1 MLSILVVD
9 DQREERE
16 GIEFLIHELGFP
28 LHVVTAENGRKALD
42 YLEHKSVDI
51 LFTDVRMPLM
61 DGLQLSKK
69 ALSLQ
74 SRLKVILFSGFAEF
88 EYAKTAISLGVS
100 DYLLKPIN
108 VEAFQNTMQKVMD
121 QLMDQ
126 KQENAAS
133 QIKQGYV
140 KKHVLFNLV
149 NGLGMPSSMKDVS
162 FGLPDH
168 YHGMVLMEFEKNF
181 FENAEPDFEEFILSL
196 LEGQIDY
203 LNLNDCQSLLLFSQ
217 RQSWSFSSSHE
228 LGMHIR
234 DSILKKYKVN
244 CYLAIHDEIT
254 RLPDLS
260 TALIQLDQLMEYR
273 FFSPDFFVFDV
284 KKDFYFADD
293 WLPELSDN
301 DLLDKIRS
309 DLMARDF
316 FSLRANTDLLYQKY
330 AKQLQFSQLYVKYL
344 FSSLYQE
351 IMTYSA
357 PIPEIELCRGIEKL
371 YKSEELKEIKEI
383 IFEGIARL
391 EQEYSISEFL
401 NRDIASVKQYIGEHY
416 GEDLS
421 LDLLAAKVHLSP
433 HYLSSIFKKNTGNGL
448 NKYIKNVRMKIAK
461 DLLMQTHLKVSD
473 ICYKV
478 GFQNVSYFCQNFRDF
493 FGHTPEKFRQLNQK
507 LNLGEE

>member
-1 MLSILVVD
+1 M
-9 DQREERE
+9 
-16 GIEFLIHELGFP
+16 
-28 LHVVTAENGRKALD
+28 
-42 YLEHKSVDI
+42 
-51 LFTDVRMPLM
+51 
-61 DGLQLSKK
+61 
-69 ALSLQ
+69 
-74 SRLKVILFSGFAEF
+74 KVILFSGFAEF

-149 NGLGMPSSMKDVS
+149 NGLGMPSFMKDVS

-254 RLPDLS
+254 LLPDLS

-273 FFSPDFFVFDV
+273 FFSPDYFVFDV

-293 WLPELSDN
+293 RLPELSDN

-309 DLMARDF
+309 DLMDRDF

-330 AKQLQFSQLYVKYL
+330 AKQLQFSQLYVKYM

-357 PIPEIELCRGIEKL
+357 PIPEIELCRGIEN
-371 YKSEELKEIKEI
+371 Y
-383 IFEGIARL
+383 
-391 EQEYSISEFL
+391 
-401 NRDIASVKQYIGEHY
+401 
-416 GEDLS
+416 
-421 LDLLAAKVHLSP
+421 
-433 HYLSSIFKKNTGNGL
+433 T
-448 NKYIKNVRMKIAK
+448 
-461 DLLMQTHLKVSD
+461 
-473 ICYKV
+473 
-478 GFQNVSYFCQNFRDF
+478 
-493 FGHTPEKFRQLNQK
+493 NQK
-507 LNLGEE
+507 N